1 MSTLLERLDQAFKE
15 SLKGHQEV
23 ALSTLRMLRTAL
35 KNRQVELRRPLT
47 DSEVQAV
54 IAAQAKQRREAIAEY
69 TKAGRLDLAHK
80 EEEEL
85 RFLLSFLPPQLSE
98 AELEAEIDRIIA
110 EVGATS
116 AKDLGKVMKAAMAQ
130 LAGRADGRLVQEIV
144 RRRLGS

>member
-1 MSTLLERLDQAFKE
+1 MSILLERLDQAFKE

-47 DSEVQAV
+47 DTEVQAV

-69 TKAGRLDLAHK
+69 TKAGRMDLAHK

-110 EVGATS
+110 EVGAAS

-130 LAGRADGRLVQEIV
+130 LAGRAEGRLVQEIV

>member
-47 DSEVQAV
+47 DTEVQAV

-69 TKAGRLDLAHK
+69 TKAGRMDLAHK

-110 EVGATS
+110 EVGAAS

-130 LAGRADGRLVQEIV
+130 LAGRAEGRLVQEIV

>member
-15 SLKGHQEV
+15 SLKGQQEV

-47 DSEVQAV
+47 ESEVQAV

-69 TKAGRLDLAHK
+69 TKAGRMDLAHK

-110 EVGATS
+110 EVGAAS

-130 LAGRADGRLVQEIV
+130 LAGRAEGKLVQEIV

>member
-15 SLKGHQEV
+15 SLKGQQEV

-47 DSEVQAV
+47 DAEVQAV
-54 IAAQAKQRREAIAEY
+54 IAAQVKQRREAIAEY
-69 TKAGRLDLAHK
+69 TKAGRMDLAHK

-110 EVGATS
+110 EVGASS

-130 LAGRADGRLVQEIV
+130 LTGRAEGKLVQEIV

>member
-1 MSTLLERLDQAFKE
+1 MSTLLEQLDQAFKE
-15 SLKGHQEV
+15 SLKGQQEV

-47 DSEVQAV
+47 DAEVQAV

-69 TKAGRLDLAHK
+69 TKASRLDLAHK

-110 EVGATS
+110 EVGASS

-130 LAGRADGRLVQEIV
+130 LAGRAEGKLVQEIV

>member
-1 MSTLLERLDQAFKE
+1 MSTLLGRLDQAFKE
-15 SLKGHQEV
+15 SLKGQQEV

-35 KNRQVELRRPLT
+35 KNRQVEVRRPLT
-47 DSEVQAV
+47 DAEVQAV

-116 AKDLGKVMKAAMAQ
+116 PKDLGKVMKAAMAQ
-130 LAGRADGRLVQEIV
+130 LTGRAEGRLVQEIV

>member
-15 SLKGHQEV
+15 SLKGQQEV

-47 DSEVQAV
+47 DAEVQAV
-54 IAAQAKQRREAIAEY
+54 IATQAKQRREAIAEY
-69 TKAGRLDLAHK
+69 TKAGRMDLAHK

-98 AELEAEIDRIIA
+98 VELEAEIDRIIA
-110 EVGATS
+110 EVGASS

-130 LAGRADGRLVQEIV
+130 LTGRADGRLVQEIV